1 MVVEVVVLP
10 LAESIDDNDTIDDDN
25 DMVAGVI
32 VVDVPMIISFGCL
45 PFVVLFTESWFCPEP
60 NELFWLCIAVISL
73 LLLDCGSIN
82 RDDFIVW
89 LADSIGDNVINI
101 IIIILFFRL
110 RTDWASLYFYS
121 TFFVSL
127 AVYVDYSA
135 LIAMITSINFNIE
148 ISFRFCC
155 IFTHVQLCFY
165 SLFASGSVLIVR
177 FGLNCHWY
185 TACASFVHLF
195 ISVLQPLPF
204 VHNVHNVF
212 GVRFTRAAFFFP
224 YSHFQIYIS

>member
-1 MVVEVVVLP
+1 MSPKCSNIGRRSVSFKWCGIWPTNSLTAPLGICDAMVVEVVVLP

-32 VVDVPMIISFGCL
+32 VADVPMIISFDCL

-60 NELFWLCIAVISL
+60 NELFRLWIAVIPL

-101 IIIILFFRL
+101 IIIIPFFRL
-110 RTDWASLYFYS
+110 RTDWALLDFYS
-121 TFFVSL
+121 TFLFFVSL
-127 AVYVDYSA
+127 LVYVDYSA

-148 ISFRFCC
+148 ISFCFCC
-155 IFTHVQLCFY
+155 IFTRSFPIPFL
-165 SLFASGSVLIVR
+165 R
-177 FGLNCHWY
+177 FVFSFD
-185 TACASFVHLF
+185 CAIRVELPVIHCVCSFCPF
-195 ISVLQPLPF
+195 I
-204 VHNVHNVF
+204 
-212 GVRFTRAAFFFP
+212 
-224 YSHFQIYIS
+224 Y